1 MSREID
7 RAVGAHEVPLG
18 SLLFASFGAPVSWGL
33 HFLLSYFLNALFCTT
48 GRAGGDLAIYVAT
61 AVFAGTSLLAGWLAL
76 REWRGLGRSLSVSD
90 TLLQPLGRIT
100 IFLLI
105 GMAGSV
111 LFTLFILLAGTAPA
125 FLPACSISGA

>member
-1 MSREID
+1 MSSEID

-18 SLLFASFGAPVSWGL
+18 RLLFASLGAPVSWGL

-48 GRAGGDLAIYVAT
+48 GRAGGDLAIYAAT
-61 AVFAGTSLLAGWLAL
+61 AVFAGTSLFAGWLAL
-76 REWRGLGRSLSVSD
+76 REWQGLGLSLSISD
-90 TLLQPLGRIT
+90 AVLQPAGRIT
-100 IFLLI
+100 IFLFI

-125 FLPACSISGA
+125 FLPACSLSRT